1 MFLLLLAL
9 ISFWNV
15 SVFAYEKRVY
25 INKEGLTPTSVFNSY
40 GFDHKTCK
48 QSPTVCN
55 PDLTSWP
62 DRNSEVID
70 LGERVKAWV
79 KNANGEDE
87 EVEYAKVKVSYI
99 RVDPKT
105 GYLNDVNGRVGYI
118 DVAYLTD
125 KPMTSLYGTAAP
137 VKATPATPT
146 KKYCP
151 PKKNAVLDPKVEKIE
166 PVEEIAQSL
175 PVNSIVNV
183 AAVLKSEVGDC
194 LKPSPKTNLEVT
206 YDGYAYEHMK
216 SKALP
221 NVAGEDGQ
229 KITRQ
234 QFMDIDML
242 SRTMYSEMAKCYKYG
257 LHYPMA
263 VARVALN
270 RAQAEDKNIRGEFI
284 NYKHKDKSSLGK
296 VLTDPYM
303 FSAWNKKIKNK
314 DGKVIDNPSLDQA
327 LCPPQNP
334 SKPFWKGNKELPSGD
349 EREIWDQTVKVA
361 TEAVLFPKNFTGRTN
376 SVESYFYTSGM
387 DRDDMRRMSSPTIE
401 GRSVDK
407 PNCMRFWTDG
417 KP

>member
-1 MFLLLLAL
+1 MFAL
-9 ISFWNV
+9 ILFWNV
-15 SVFAYEKRVY
+15 SAFAYEKRVY
-25 INKEGLTPTSVFNSY
+25 INKEGLAPATVFNSP
-40 GFDHKTCK
+40 GFDYKTCQK
-48 QSPTVCN
+48 SPSVCN
-55 PDLTSWP
+55 LEQASWP

-70 LGERVKAWV
+70 LGERVKVWV

-105 GYLNDVNGRVGYI
+105 LYLNDVNERVGYI

-125 KPMTSLYGTAAP
+125 KPMTSLYPTATKPKKIVEAP
-137 VKATPATPT
+137 AE
-146 KKYCP
+146 KYCP
-151 PKKNAVLDPKVEKIE
+151 PKKGAVLDKKKENIAPIE
-166 PVEEIAQSL
+166 EVAQSL
-175 PVNSIVNV
+175 PANSVVNI
-183 AAVLKSEVGDC
+183 AEILKSEVGDC
-194 LKPSPKTNLEVT
+194 LKPSPKTGLDVT
-206 YDGYAYEHMK
+206 YDGYAYDHMK

-229 KITRQ
+229 RITRQ

-242 SRTMYSEMAKCYKYG
+242 SRTLYSEMAKCYKYG

-263 VARVALN
+263 VARVAVN
-270 RAQAEDKNIRGEFI
+270 RAKAEDKNLRGEFI
-284 NYKHKDKSSLGK
+284 NYKHRDKGTLGK

-303 FSAWNKKIKNK
+303 FSAWNKKIKNR

-334 SKPFWKGNKELPSGD
+334 SKPFWKGGKEVPSGD

-361 TEAVLFPKNFTGRTN
+361 TEAVLFPKNFAGRTN
-376 SVESYFYTSGM
+376 NVKSYFYTSGM
-387 DRDDMRRMSSPTIE
+387 DRDDMKRMSAPTIE